1 MKVQIFFLWLWI
13 FKKNIM
19 QQEKSEEINFKR
31 ENEDQQMMLLCQQGL

>member
-1 MKVQIFFLWLWI
+1 MKKLIFSLWLLI
-13 FKKNIM
+13 FRKNIM